1 MIHDLIAA
9 FVLGRSGF
17 EIESIW
23 DQVFSY
29 CNFFGY
35 AGVEM
40 RALSALDIALWD
52 ALGQRSGQP
61 IYNLLGGMVRD
72 TIPIYNTCV
81 DSEVHDDGEAFLNR
95 PAELARDLL
104 SEGIKA
110 MKIWPWD
117 RFAPR
122 LTSTAVS
129 GPAGYTAMGPSGSF
143 ISARDLDA
151 GLNIVKAIRDAVGK
165 DIEIIIEGHSRWDL
179 NCAIRIGKALEPY
192 DVLWMEDMMKPD
204 SVTDLSR
211 LVSETRVPQS
221 VSERLFTRYAYRQ
234 VLEARAAHVIMPDL
248 IWTGGITEGRK
259 IAVLADT
266 FHLPI
271 APHDCS
277 GQVALFANLHICASS
292 TNAML
297 LECVRGFYRGWYN
310 WVYTNNVEIEE
321 GQASFPTIPGLG
333 TRLKPDFLTDPRT
346 SILVS
351 VPAGV
356 ACASSSKR
364 WRRLGFRD
372 QQSGSTLLRSSRERP
387 GGPSS
392 RSCACHRSPAGAA

>member
-1 MIHDLIAA
+1 MRIVKVETIRNSALPNILWVQVHSDDGIVGLGETFYLPGAVEAVIHDLIAA
-9 FVLGRSGF
+9 FVLGRSGY

-35 AGVEM
+35 AGAEM

-52 ALGQRSGQP
+52 AVGQKSGQP
-61 IYNLLGGMVRD
+61 IFNLLGGKVRD
-72 TIPIYNTCV
+72 SIPVYNTCV
-81 DSEVHDDGEAFLNR
+81 DSEVYMDGEAFLNR

-104 SEGIKA
+104 SQGIQA

-117 RFAPR
+117 RFAPK
-122 LTSTAVS
+122 LKSMAVT
-129 GPAGYTAMGPSGSF
+129 GPAGYTAIGPSGSF
-143 ISARDLDA
+143 ISARDVDA

-192 DVLWMEDMMKPD
+192 DVLWMEDIMKPD
-204 SVTDLSR
+204 SVADLSR

-271 APHDCS
+271 TPHDCT
-277 GQVALFANLHICASS
+277 GLVTIFANLHICASS
-292 TNAML
+292 TNAIL
-297 LECVRGFYRGWYN
+297 LECVRGFYRGWYTK
-310 WVYTNNVEIEE
+310 VYTNNVEIE
-321 GQASFPTIPGLG
+321 GGKASFPAVPGLG
-333 TRLKPDFLTDPRT
+333 TRLKPEFLADPQT
-346 SILVS
+346 SVR
-351 VPAGV
+351 
-356 ACASSSKR
+356 ASAE
-364 WRRLGFRD
+364 
-372 QQSGSTLLRSSRERP
+372 T
-387 GGPSS
+387 
-392 RSCACHRSPAGAA
+392 AVII